1 MEHETPT
8 NVRVRMIAAGKSL
21 FARLGYEGTS
31 TATIAREAGTSE
43 SQLVRYFASKSGLL
57 EAIFNEAW
65 NALNEPIQAMVS
77 SAQHERAA
85 IARILRL
92 IIDAFARDHELGF
105 IFLFEGRRI
114 RGHEVAL
121 SKGFLTFYEMIHQL
135 IRQGQEH
142 GAFRK
147 DISADVLASAL
158 LGCAEGMLRDRMI
171 AERTGK
177 PIEAPDADIE
187 KAFEAI
193 INALA

>member
-1 MEHETPT
+1 MDLEAPP
-8 NVRVRMIAAGKSL
+8 NVRTRLIATGKAL
-21 FARLGYEGTS
+21 FARLGYEGAS

-65 NALNEPIQAMVS
+65 SALNEPIQTIVG
-77 SAQHERAA
+77 SAEHERAA

-92 IIDAFARDHELGF
+92 VIEAFGRDQELGF

-135 IRQGQEH
+135 IRKGQAS
-142 GAFRK
+142 GSFRR

-171 AERTGK
+171 GERTGT
-177 PIEAPDADIE
+177 PIQATNADIE

>member
-1 MEHETPT
+1 MEHETAIS
-8 NVRVRMIAAGKSL
+8 VRVRLIVAGKSL

-65 NALNEPIQAMVS
+65 TSLNEPIQAIVS
-77 SAQHERAA
+77 NAEHQRAA

-92 IIDAFARDHELGF
+92 IIDAFGRDQELGF

-135 IRQGQEH
+135 IRQGQAQ
-142 GAFRK
+142 GSFRN

-171 AERTGK
+171 GDRTGK
-177 PIEAPDADIE
+177 PIDATNADIE
-187 KAFEAI
+187 KAFDAI
-193 INALA
+193 IDALA

>member
-1 MEHETPT
+1 MDLEAPP
-8 NVRVRMIAAGKSL
+8 NVRTRLIGTGKAL
-21 FARLGYEGTS
+21 FARLGYEGAS

-65 NALNEPIQAMVS
+65 RGLNEPIQAIVTG
-77 SAQHERAA
+77 AEHERAA

-92 IIDAFARDHELGF
+92 VIEAFGRDQELGF

-135 IRQGQEH
+135 IRKGQAS
-142 GAFRK
+142 GSFRR

-171 AERTGK
+171 GERTGT
-177 PIEAPDADIE
+177 PIQATNADIE
-187 KAFEAI
+187 KAFETI

>member
-1 MEHETPT
+1 MDLEAPP
-8 NVRVRMIAAGKSL
+8 NVRTRLIGTGKAL
-21 FARLGYEGTS
+21 FARLGYEGAS

-65 NALNEPIQAMVS
+65 SGLNEPIQAIV
-77 SAQHERAA
+77 AGAEHERAA

-92 IIDAFARDHELGF
+92 VIEAFGRDQELGF

-135 IRQGQEH
+135 IRKGQAS
-142 GAFRK
+142 GSFRR

-171 AERTGK
+171 GERTGT
-177 PIEAPDADIE
+177 PIQATNADIE
-187 KAFEAI
+187 KAFETI

>member
-1 MEHETPT
+1 MDPDSTL
-8 NVRVRMIAAGKSL
+8 NVRMRLIGTGKAL

-31 TATIAREAGTSE
+31 TATIAREAATSE

-65 NALNEPIQAMVS
+65 SGLNQPIQSIVS
-77 SAQHERAA
+77 SAEHERAA

-92 IIDAFARDHELGF
+92 IIDAFGRDHELGF

-135 IRQGQEH
+135 IRKGQEN
-142 GAFRK
+142 GSFRK
-147 DISADVLASAL
+147 DISVDVLASAL

-171 AERTGK
+171 GERTGK
-177 PIEAPDADIE
+177 PIQATDVDIE
-187 KAFEAI
+187 KAFSAI
-193 INALA
+193 IDALA